1 MIAIIAEYQLHT
13 DKTILHS
20 PQGKVRQRFNKA
32 LASFFVHDRFS
43 AIVCFDFDNFDRRQ
57 PHFLIHLE

>member
-1 MIAIIAEYQLHT
+1 MIFVTKVFEDLS
-13 DKTILHS
+13 DL